1 MAKKSHNQILL
12 AQNFFRSS
20 RLVRRL
26 VNSSSIGPLDIV
38 YEIGAGRG
46 IITAELAQIAYKVI
60 AIEKDPALA
69 RHLRERF
76 QHTPSVEIL
85 VDDFLRYR
93 PPDGKYK
100 IFGNIPY
107 NLTAHIVRKILYTS
121 PVPGEAYL
129 VIQKEAA
136 EKFAGNPKATQFSI
150 LAGPWFDIQ
159 ILQELRRTD
168 FEPVPNVASA
178 FLHIEKRC
186 PPLIREE
193 DNALYRNF
201 VRYGFGSWK
210 KSLKLNLKP
219 VFTYRQWKRLSK
231 DLRFPLDARP
241 SELNLEQWLGL
252 FDFFRRGIH
261 CNRHVRLRR

>member
-20 RLVRRL
+20 RLVRQL

-93 PPDGKYK
+93 PPDGKY
-100 IFGNIPY
+100 
-107 NLTAHIVRKILYTS
+107 
-121 PVPGEAYL
+121 
-129 VIQKEAA
+129 
-136 EKFAGNPKATQFSI
+136 
-150 LAGPWFDIQ
+150 
-159 ILQELRRTD
+159 
-168 FEPVPNVASA
+168 
-178 FLHIEKRC
+178 
-186 PPLIREE
+186 
-193 DNALYRNF
+193 
-201 VRYGFGSWK
+201 
-210 KSLKLNLKP
+210 
-219 VFTYRQWKRLSK
+219 
-231 DLRFPLDARP
+231 
-241 SELNLEQWLGL
+241 
-252 FDFFRRGIH
+252 
-261 CNRHVRLRR
+261 